1 MSSKRHTSL
10 SIGMVHFK
18 TGETDGVSL
27 EMDKWRE
34 VFVSEGH
41 TVYYCCGQP
50 PMIDN
55 QSTII
60 PSLSYFSEE
69 ARALNRG
76 TFENLGDFDSEAA
89 YEEAMERNALA
100 LTKEFLSWVDSYSLD
115 VLIIE
120 NIWSVGLHPAA
131 AIALENVVHARR
143 LHVLAHH
150 HDFYWER
157 VTPIS
162 LTCKPAIRIVD
173 QYLPPHDRQHEHVV
187 INSKAQR
194 ALEERKGITANI
206 IPNTFDFSNGPWQK
220 DTYNSDVREAFGIKD
235 EDVLLLQATRVVKRK
250 GIELAI
256 DFAQILERKLEA
268 YRNTALYN
276 GKVFTDT
283 SKVILMLAGSIEN
296 DAGAYLSQLQAKA
309 CMQNVT
315 LIWIGD
321 HISHTRTRR
330 GEKKI
335 YSLWDVYAHAD
346 MVTYPSYWEGWG
358 NQLLEAVKAKL
369 PIVLFPYEIYQSDIR
384 KSGFQMIELGQKES
398 LTWDAQGLAQ
408 LPSDQVD
415 QAANAACTVLFNRHA
430 RRDMVESNFK
440 IGKESFSLDTLRT
453 LLRPYTTTWS
463 NTQW

>member
-1 MSSKRHTSL
+1 
-10 SIGMVHFK
+10 
-18 TGETDGVSL
+18 
-27 EMDKWRE
+27 
-34 VFVSEGH
+34 
-41 TVYYCCGQP
+41 
-50 PMIDN
+50 
-55 QSTII
+55 
-60 PSLSYFSEE
+60 
-69 ARALNRG
+69 
-76 TFENLGDFDSEAA
+76 
-89 YEEAMERNALA
+89 
-100 LTKEFLSWVDSYSLD
+100 
-115 VLIIE
+115 
-120 NIWSVGLHPAA
+120 
-131 AIALENVVHARR
+131 
-143 LHVLAHH
+143 
-150 HDFYWER
+150 
-157 VTPIS
+157 
-162 LTCKPAIRIVD
+162 
-173 QYLPPHDRQHEHVV
+173 
-187 INSKAQR
+187 
-194 ALEERKGITANI
+194 
-206 IPNTFDFSNGPWQK
+206 
-220 DTYNSDVREAFGIKD
+220 
-235 EDVLLLQATRVVKRK
+235 
-250 GIELAI
+250 
-256 DFAQILERKLEA
+256 
-268 YRNTALYN
+268 
-276 GKVFTDT
+276 
-283 SKVILMLAGSIEN
+283 MLAGSIEN